1 MWGFSPSFDIQDE
14 IEQCDAIKDL
24 PTINVLMIGVG
35 DMRHVL
41 RTIAQSHRHESNR
54 RLNLYVM
61 ESSLEAT
68 ARQLLLLNL
77 ALEPPDL
84 MNPLQKARMYL
95 EIYGNTLV
103 RPNTLQYIRQKAS
116 QLIYMVTDHIYLK
129 NRLPMVSLDNLKY
142 KEKDC
147 LECTFKFWK
156 NSTDEYF
163 DISKLWD
170 LRLRSSLGQRFDTR
184 INLFDWDYHMKLN
197 SSAEHGL
204 PVTHQVS
211 SREAELLK
219 LLALM
224 ELSIITNLI

>member
-14 IEQCDAIKDL
+14 IEKCPPSIRDKAS
-24 PTINVLMIGVG
+24 INVLLIGVG
-35 DMRHVL
+35 DLRHVL
-41 RTIAQSHRHESNR
+41 KTIAQSYRHPSSRR
-54 RLNLYVM
+54 RLNMHVM

-68 ARQLLLLNL
+68 SRQLLLLHL
-77 ALEPPDL
+77 ALEPPDV
-84 MNPLQKARMYL
+84 MNPLQKARTYL

-103 RPNTLQYIRQKAS
+103 RPNTQQYIRQKAS

-147 LECTFKFWK
+147 MECTFKFWK
-156 NSTDEYF
+156 HSADEYF

-170 LRLRSSLGQRFDTR
+170 LRLRSSLGQRYDSR
-184 INLFDWDYHMKLN
+184 HNLFDWDYHMKLN

-211 SREAELLK
+211 SRFVL
-219 LLALM
+219 
-224 ELSIITNLI
+224 